1 MSAPTKA
8 DAPRQRGEV
17 GTTNSGAV
25 DSTAAAIER
34 HHQLAQQHAS
44 TAVEHAK
51 VAGRLLLEVKATLQ
65 HGEWL
70 GWLTTHLT
78 VSPRQAQR
86 YLRAAQGK
94 PLPAPRL
101 LPTKNDTASYL
112 TLDDV
117 PMPNFRC
124 GELLRAVAVVPDGW
138 FDEFVLLPAAGRGA
152 NVFVAH
158 VTGPAVGDQLADE
171 GVVWTYRRDPISV
184 DRVRHL
190 PLVFSFP
197 WDRAEI
203 MARRPHPGFEQNP
216 FAEVAA

>member
-1 MSAPTKA
+1 MTGPTEA
-8 DAPRQRGEV
+8 DAPRARGV
-17 GTTNSGAV
+17 IGIHQHCTT
-25 DSTAAAIER
+25 DSTAADIER
-34 HHQLAQQHAS
+34 HHQLALRHAS
-44 TAVEHAK
+44 TAVEHARE
-51 VAGRLLLEVKATLQ
+51 AGRLLLEVKATLQ

-70 GWLTTHLT
+70 GWLTAHVS

-86 YLRAAQGK
+86 YMRAAQGK
-94 PLPAPRL
+94 SLPAPRL
-101 LPTKNDTASYL
+101 LPSKNDTVSHL
-112 TLDDV
+112 TLDGV
-117 PMPNFRC
+117 PMPTFRC
-124 GELLRAVAVVPDGW
+124 GELLCAVAVVPDGW
-138 FDEFVLLPAAGRGA
+138 RDEFWMLPAAGRGA